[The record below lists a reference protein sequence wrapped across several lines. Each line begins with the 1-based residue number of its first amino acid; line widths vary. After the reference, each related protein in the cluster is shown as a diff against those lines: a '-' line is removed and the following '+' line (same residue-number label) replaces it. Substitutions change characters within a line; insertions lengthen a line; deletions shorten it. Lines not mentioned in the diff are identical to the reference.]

1 VDLDDIHAQ
10 TGISKGADGQWRQE
24 IDDSKSKIK
33 LTGFDPS
40 PVAKKVDGK
49 YVGTYAPKEGA
60 TPLQEA
66 FHHPELYEAYP
77 DQLKDVTVNSMP
89 REMKDK
95 GWLGAQAG
103 NKIWLADD
111 LTSDEYRTVLLH
123 EIQHRVQDIEGFAK
137 GDNPQR
143 GLPEG
148 WGDVKDQ
155 FQKVKTAAEK
165 QTADDLKANPAD
177 LNIMKQVIR
186 NELYGTDITWQN
198 KAHIAAAQRILAN
211 NPDVKNRLA
220 TIVKSEKQ
228 IDNTE
233 ADAYSAYN
241 RAMGEVE
248 SRNVEKRRNLTAQKR
263 REYRPE
269 ETEDVPRFLQ
279 RNAAGHAAGGAVGYA
294 DGGGLS
300 FDDLVPPAGGAPPP
314 AAGGLSFDD
323 LVPASPSSDAPSAP
337 TSSFDYVNPTIS
349 KAVSNIP
356 GSAAQFGKNLVQPF
370 LHPIDTAESIKNLG
384 MGVLEKTG
392 ILSGKDH
399 EKYADAVGQFV
410 KDRYGSLDKAR
421 KTLEEDPVGMAGDVS
436 MLFTGGGSM
445 AARLPGMA
453 GRIGEVARTVGSTI
467 DPLNAVTPVARA
479 AGNLAGRTA
488 SETLGVTTG
497 VGSQPI
503 DIAARAGYEGGQ
515 AGEAFR
521 DSVTGR
527 ANMAD
532 VVDQA
537 RDAVAQLRQERGTAY
552 RRGMAGV
559 GADRTVLDFN
569 EIDRGIDRA
578 SDVQT
583 YSGQS
588 GVMPTQD
595 LSPRTADIRGQMMDA
610 VDNWRSLYPPEF
622 HTPEGFDALKRQ
634 LGNIRD
640 DTQPNTSQRVAADRI
655 YGAVRQ
661 TIIDQAPQYARVMQG
676 YEHASDLISNI
687 ERELSLNPKAN
698 VDTSLRKLQSVLRDN
713 VNTSFGR
720 RADLANYLVNA
731 GAPNLLEHLAGQA
744 LHSWAPRGVARGVLA
759 GATLPEIGGAVAS
772 GHPGVAAAALAT
784 LPATSPRLV
793 GSAAYGAGAAA
804 RYARP
809 VARAAARTTRPGRA
823 FSQATTPYQGP
834 DLGPLQG
841 NNPYAP

>member
-1 VDLDDIHAQ
+1 VKWPFEGHVTMAERYLEEHPDIKQ
-10 TGISKGADGQWRQE
+10 
-24 IDDSKSKIK
+24 K
-33 LTGFDPS
+33 L
-40 PVAKKVDGK
+40 
-49 YVGTYAPKEGA
+49 
-60 TPLQEA
+60 
-66 FHHPELYEAYP
+66 
-77 DQLKDVTVNSMP
+77 N
-89 REMKDK
+89 
-95 GWLGAQAG
+95 
-103 NKIWLADD
+103 
-111 LTSDEYRTVLLH
+111 
-123 EIQHRVQDIEGFAK
+123 
-137 GDNPQR
+137 
-143 GLPEG
+143 
-148 WGDVKDQ
+148 
-155 FQKVKTAAEK
+155 
-165 QTADDLKANPAD
+165 
-177 LNIMKQVIR
+177 
-186 NELYGTDITWQN
+186 
-198 KAHIAAAQRILAN
+198 
-211 NPDVKNRLA
+211 
-220 TIVKSEKQ
+220 TIVAGEKY
-228 IDNTE
+228 IEDTE
-233 ADAYSAYN
+233 QDAYSAYN

-248 SRNVEKRRNLTAQKR
+248 SRNTEKRRNLTAKQR
-263 REYRPE
+263 REYTPE
-269 ETEDVPRFLQ
+269 ETESVPRYLQ
-279 RNAAGHAAGGAVGYA
+279 RNPGHAAGGAVGYA
-294 DGGGLS
+294 AGGGLS
-300 FDDLVPPAGGAPPP
+300 FDDLPDAPAAATPPAG
-314 AAGGLSFDD
+314 GGLSFDD
-323 LVPASPSSDAPSAP
+323 LPDAAAPAKP

-349 KAVSNIP
+349 KAVGNIP
-356 GSAAQFGKNLVQPF
+356 GSAAQFGSNLAQPF

-392 ILSGKDH
+392 VLSGKDH

-488 SETLGVTTG
+488 SEALGVTTG

-515 AGEAFR
+515 TGQAFR
-521 DSVTGR
+521 DSITGR

-537 RDAVAQLRQERGTAY
+537 RAAVAQLRQERGTAY

-661 TIIDQAPQYARVMQG
+661 TIIDQAPQYAQVMRG
-676 YEHASDLISNI
+676 YEQASDLVSNI
-687 ERELSLNPKAN
+687 ERELSLNPRAN
-698 VDTSLRKLQSVLRDN
+698 VDTALRRLQSVLRDN

-759 GATLPEIGGAVAS
+759 GSTLPEIGGALAS

-823 FSQATTPYQGP
+823 FSQATTPYQG
-834 DLGPLQG
+834 DNLGPPQG